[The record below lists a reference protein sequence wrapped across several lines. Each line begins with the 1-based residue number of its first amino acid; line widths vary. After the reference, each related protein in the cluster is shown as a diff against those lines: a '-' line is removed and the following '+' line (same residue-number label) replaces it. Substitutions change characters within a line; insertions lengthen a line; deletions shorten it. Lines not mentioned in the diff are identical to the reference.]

1 MTGCGPAAAAP
12 DFDQLM
18 AEVLRGASRFGHREH
33 LHLTWLA
40 VRHFGPVR
48 AVDVISDGIQR
59 TARYQG
65 APQKYNATVSRAW
78 VELIAHHVAE
88 RPENDF
94 SRFVSHHT
102 ALLDKRL
109 LLRFYRSTTLAGHQ
123 AREGWVEPDA
133 HAFPWA

>member
-1 MTGCGPAAAAP
+1 VTTCGRPAAAP

-18 AEVLRGASRFGHREH
+18 AEVLRGAGRFGHREH
-33 LHLTWLA
+33 VHLTWLA
-40 VRHFGPVR
+40 VRHFGPAR

-59 TARYQG
+59 TARYEG
-65 APQKYNATVSRAW
+65 APQKYNVTVSRAW

-88 RPENDF
+88 RAEDDF
-94 SRFVSHHT
+94 GRFVSQHT

-109 LLRFYRSTTLAGHQ
+109 LLRFYRSTTLAGHR
-123 AREGWVEPDA
+123 ARVGWVEPDA

>member
-1 MTGCGPAAAAP
+1 MTTCASAAAAP
-12 DFDQLM
+12 DLDQLM
-18 AEVLRGASRFGHREH
+18 AEVLCATGRFGHREH
-33 LHLTWLA
+33 VHLTWLA
-40 VRHFGPVR
+40 VRHFGPAR

-59 TARYQG
+59 TARYGG

-88 RPENDF
+88 GPEDDF
-94 SRFVSHHT
+94 RRFVSHHA

-123 AREGWVEPDA
+123 ARVGWVEPDA